1 MSTNFLQSCGWYEKK
16 IMFKPKLNLLWCSR
30 AALRLVA
37 WALSEFDYV
46 DSISEA
52 LVEFDDDSLKDF
64 DPTRS
69 L

>member
-1 MSTNFLQSCGWYEKK
+1 MSTNFLQSCGWQGKK
-16 IMFKPKLNLLWCSR
+16 ITFKPLFFGS
-30 AALRLVA
+30 LRLAA

-64 DPTRS
+64 DPTRR